1 MHLSGKHTIT
11 GVLHYEKQNTQWSQ
25 KRVRLAGSKKRLRI
39 KVRAVNR
46 AHILTKESAKK
57 RSLLVEE
64 LKRSMRTTEMR
75 F

>member
-1 MHLSGKHTIT
+1 MKNKTHSGAK
-11 GVLHYEKQNTQWSQ
+11 

-57 RSLLVEE
+57 KLARRRIKEVNAHNRDAI
-64 LKRSMRTTEMR
+64 LKMVGEK
-75 F
+75 